1 MTDPA
6 GESMSPPS
14 APPLAP
20 SPPHGPRNGCLTAL
34 LILVG
39 LILLL
44 PGVCGIIL
52 VGYDWHEITRDQGA
66 LLITVGLLALGVLG
80 VVVIWLAVRPRR

>member
-1 MTDPA
+1 
-6 GESMSPPS
+6 MSQPS
-14 APPLAP
+14 APSP
-20 SPPHGPRNGCLTAL
+20 SPAPPPARNGCLTAL

-39 LILLL
+39 LILLV

-52 VGYDWHEITRDQGA
+52 VSYDMRELAKDQTA
-66 LLITVGLLALGVLG
+66 MLIAVGLLALGACG

>member
-1 MTDPA
+1 MTISPGDPHWR
-6 GESMSPPS
+6 PP
-14 APPLAP
+14 PPAN
-20 SPPHGPRNGCLTAL
+20 PRNGCLTAF

-39 LILLL
+39 VILLL

-52 VGYDWHEITRDQGA
+52 MSYDWHELARDQTA
-66 LLITVGLLALGVLG
+66 MLITLGLLALGVIG